1 MAIQSLMPPQDI
13 TWTRMAFATDM
24 VDTNFGDMA
33 FSPKWRSSLA
43 VYYYVVPEEETADSY
58 PNSRLVYLR
67 LTCSLTGWNPSEALR
82 NAQTQ
87 AQQAGNWDDLQ
98 RTLWETIIASGWAAQ
113 YWPCLG
119 AIMQI
124 AVYPHNAD
132 GVPPDDYPYFLDF
145 EPKKREL
152 YESVTEGAEMLSA
165 SANTTSIT
173 KGNSSTNSLEVGAS
187 AGFSVGPFGASGSV
201 TSSWSD
207 TTVNQNTTDTSREA
221 RETLSRTTSTSQMY
235 QLFNGYHLG
244 TNRALFVVAPRPHTV
259 SNSAQTEFNLIDGE
273 RNLEG
278 IQDVFLVVHMPRSL
292 DGLCIQ
298 AGLDTGHQAPAAVPY
313 YLVATMQRP
322 NTGGGNWPPPD
333 PLPPTPPVPTTPLT
347 PWKQLVV
354 TRRIIQSCGTFDDNG
369 NLVLQQLR
377 EPVRPPV
384 VTGEFSLPDRAT
396 VALARTQSGSTSP
409 ETRAQTQRDL
419 NVAQSQVRR
428 QMLNNISA
436 GNYQPRPFEQTGV
449 FRSLVAGIAMQAN
462 IPLADVAGKG
472 FLDPAHLPDLQRAK
486 ITTLAQLFAATATDA
501 TAGVAQKD
509 VLDRFLKTAKD

>member
-1 MAIQSLMPPQDI
+1 MPPQDI
-13 TWTRMAFATDM
+13 TWTRMAFSPDM

-43 VYYYVVPEEETADSY
+43 VYYYVVPEEETADTY

-98 RTLWETIIASGWAAQ
+98 RTLWETIIASGWAEQ

-132 GVPPDDYPYFLDF
+132 GVAPDDYPYFLDF

-152 YESVTEGAEMLSA
+152 YETVTEGSEMLSA

-173 KGNSSTNSLEVGAS
+173 KGNSSTNSLEIGAS

-201 TSSWSD
+201 TSTWAD

-278 IQDVFLVVHMPRSL
+278 IQDVFLVVHMPRAL

-298 AGLDTGHQAPAAVPY
+298 AGLDTGHQAPAVVPY
-313 YLVATMQRP
+313 FLVSSMQRP
-322 NTGGGNWPPPD
+322 NTGNGNWPPPD
-333 PLPPTPPVPTTPLT
+333 PLPPTPPVPPTPTT

-354 TRRIIQSCGTFDDNG
+354 TRRIIQSCGTFDANG
-369 NLVLQQLR
+369 NLALEQLR
-377 EPVRPPV
+377 EPLRPPV

-396 VALARTQSGSTSP
+396 VALARTQSGSTSQ
-409 ETRAQTQRDL
+409 EVRAQSQRDL

-428 QMLNNISA
+428 QMLNNISS

-462 IPLADVAGKG
+462 ISLADVASKG
-472 FLDPAHLPDLQRAK
+472 FLDAAHLPDLQRAK
-486 ITTLAQLFAATATDA
+486 ITTLSQLFATTATDA
-501 TAGVAQKD
+501 TAGVARQD
-509 VLDRFLKTAKD
+509 VLDRFLKTTKN